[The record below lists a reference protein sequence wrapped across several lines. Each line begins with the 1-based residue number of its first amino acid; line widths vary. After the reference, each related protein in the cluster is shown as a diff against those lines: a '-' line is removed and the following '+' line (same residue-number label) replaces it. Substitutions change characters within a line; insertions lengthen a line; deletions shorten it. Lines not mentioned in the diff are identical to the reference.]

1 MRQLVPC
8 WRSLSK
14 CGCGVVASLV
24 PLRRVAGRFWRAI
37 ATDRAEDVLEP
48 PGPGSAGRYHRP
60 GQPALYITPEADW
73 AVIAIG
79 RYLLADGIERAVVP
93 LELDLAKVLDQ
104 RDPAPVRR
112 WRSIRKPPKCAG
124 TMNSRLGASHRHGS
138 PPMPRAQPGRM
149 ESSMCRVGSPA
160 AGMSVCSDGTR
171 WARRSCAWRVIRSL
185 AIIGPRAIAGQH
197 LQVGLFPRTLPGAR
211 VVAELQGHRP
221 MRYEVTGITEVPE

>member
-104 RDPAPVRR
+104 RDPAACAALAINPQASQVR
-112 WRSIRKPPKCAG
+112 W
-124 TMNSRLGASHRHGS
+124 NDEL
-138 PPMPRAQPGRM
+138 
-149 ESSMCRVGSPA
+149 A
-160 AGMSVCSDGTR
+160 AGREPPSWLASDAARAAGADGIIDVSRGITGGWHVCLFR
-171 WARRSCAWRVIRSL
+171 WNAVGAPQLRVEGDPQPCHYWAARDRWPAPAGWSLPSHLARR
-185 AIIGPRAIAGQH
+185 
-197 LQVGLFPRTLPGAR
+197 
-211 VVAELQGHRP
+211 
-221 MRYEVTGITEVPE
+221 